1 MIPGSL
7 PFVSLGREES
17 TKTSSIRRLSR
28 GIQNPYNRLGRRE
41 SIHCVAYCVD
51 A

>member
-7 PFVSLGREES
+7 PFVSLGPEES
-17 TKTSSIRRLSR
+17 TKTSSIRLSG

-51 A
+51 T